1 MANISTQGFGHIIL
15 TVNEDCTPN
24 NISSKQNYIYNR
36 SHDMAGERFKLSKL
50 CKSPW
55 LRWYNYV
62 KPVWGSKNWW
72 LTPNHRPHPPGAPR
86 WEQVDL
92 HDPAR
97 VSTALLATT
106 LYCLLE
112 LLAVLLGQIPEG
124 SQALDL
130 KGRAPDVD
138 SPEPAQHFPMP
149 TPRAIGVLKKCS
161 AMQGPGEGTR

>member
-15 TVNEDCTPN
+15 TVNEDCSPN
-24 NISSKQNYIYNR
+24 NISSKQNCIYNR

-97 VSTALLATT
+97 VSTALEQQPCIVCWSSSLSSWAKSRKAVRRSTSRAERLT
-106 LYCLLE
+106 SIARSQPNISRCLH
-112 LLAVLLGQIPEG
+112 
-124 SQALDL
+124 
-130 KGRAPDVD
+130 R
-138 SPEPAQHFPMP
+138 
-149 TPRAIGVLKKCS
+149 
-161 AMQGPGEGTR
+161 GP